1 MTLQVVLSPMI
12 VIQMTLEVSF
22 MLLENIY
29 STGITHDNC
38 HLRSSYFYSTGQWK
52 NTPHLLDK
60 NHFAKEIRIRK
71 AKAIMKLMENENFII
86 AFLKKSVTCITKILD
101 CK

>member
-1 MTLQVVLSPMI
+1 MI
-12 VIQMTLEVSF
+12 VSDAPSCAVTYDCHSDDSRGV
-22 MLLENIY
+22 IY
-29 STGITHDNC
+29 GTGITHDIC

-52 NTPHLLDK
+52 NTPHLLVK
-60 NHFAKEIRIRK
+60 NHFVEEIRIRK
-71 AKAIMKLMENENFII
+71 AKAILKLMQNENFII